1 MKGFC
6 LVLICLF
13 YGHINSYAQHSGN
26 HVHGRVVNAEGA
38 GLFSAKITA
47 PEVSKSVYADS
58 MGSFYIASPAHFGYL
73 LISAPGYVTD
83 SISISGIGHQELKVI
98 LSPVNDIGTAKV
110 KGVAKNT
117 HIGRKPAKT
126 EIITH
131 SELKKAACCD
141 LAGCFE
147 TQGTVKAVTTNVIT
161 NSKELRILGLSGV
174 YNQVLTDGMPMIQ
187 GSSYTYGISALP
199 GPAVYGI
206 FVSKGTNSVLQ
217 GYESMVGQIN
227 VVPKFGNR
235 SEKLLF
241 NAFVNNFGENQY
253 NAIWGVDKKKWNN
266 FLAVHLVNP
275 AGEQDRN
282 GDSFTDVTRLNR
294 FVIYNKLQM
303 GVQKTKGLQTTI
315 GLKLA
320 LEKRVGG
327 QLGFNADTDQG
338 SSSIYGQTV
347 NYTQPELYAK
357 FKWLFNETSNIELM
371 TSGQYH
377 DQESYFGPVHYQA
390 EQKQIYANAQ
400 YNKDWALGDNIF
412 KGGVSL
418 RSLEIAEEIDF
429 TRNALARTYDSSYLK
444 SEIIPGL
451 FAENIWNWRGDIIQL
466 ITGARA
472 DYHNQFGWQ
481 FTPRAML
488 KYAVTEESTLRLSA
502 GTGWRTVNMF
512 SENIG
517 LLSSSRDIVFTEP
530 LNPEKS
536 LNIGVNFTQNFIF
549 GKWQGYVTTDFYQTR
564 FQNQF
569 FPDYD
574 TDPTKAFIG
583 NFTGTSVSNA
593 YQLDVISTYNRNLE
607 LKFAYNYLDVYRIV
621 NEEKVLLPFNSK
633 HRLMGAVSIK
643 SRNKK
648 WQGDLNAHW
657 FGKQRLPDTRL
668 NPDAF
673 KQNAFSD
680 AYATLNVQL
689 TKKWKKWELYGGVE
703 NLADF
708 RQTNPIANAQ
718 NPFDP
723 YFDTS
728 FTWGPIR
735 GREVFVGVRY
745 VPYRK
750 RL

>member
-1 MKGFC
+1 MKALGLLLLGLFIGF
-6 LVLICLF
+6 
-13 YGHINSYAQHSGN
+13 NSYSQHAGN
-26 HVHGRVVNAEGA
+26 HVHGRVLNAKGV
-38 GLFSAKITA
+38 GLFSARISA
-47 PEVSKSVYADS
+47 PEVSKSVYADTA
-58 MGSFYIASPAHFGYL
+58 GNFYLASESEFSYL
-73 LISAPGYVTD
+73 IVTAPGYLRD
-83 SISISGIGHQELKVI
+83 SISVVGIGHQQLKVTLI
-98 LSPVNDIGTAKV
+98 EVNEIGAAKI
-110 KGVAKNT
+110 KGDPKNA

-174 YNQVLTDGMPMIQ
+174 YNQVLTDGMPLIQ
-187 GSSYTYGISALP
+187 GASYTYGISAMP

-235 SEKLLF
+235 SEKLLL
-241 NAFVNNFGENQY
+241 NAFANNFGENQY
-253 NAIWGVDKKKWNN
+253 NAIWGLDKKKWNN

-275 AGEQDRN
+275 AGERDQN
-282 GDSFTDVTRLNR
+282 KDSFTDVTRLNR
-294 FVIYNKLQM
+294 FVIYNKFQTGLE
-303 GVQKTKGLQTTI
+303 KTKGLQTML
-315 GLKLA
+315 GVKLA
-320 LEKRVGG
+320 IEKRVGG
-327 QLGFNADTDQG
+327 QLGYRDNTDKG
-338 SSSIYGQTV
+338 SATIYGQTV
-347 NYTQPELYAK
+347 NYYQPDLYGK
-357 FKWLFNETSNIELM
+357 LKWLISEQESIELVA
-371 TSGQYH
+371 SGQYH
-377 DQESYFGPVHYQA
+377 NQESYFGPVHYKS
-390 EQKQIYANAQ
+390 EQKQFYANAQ
-400 YNKDWALGDNIF
+400 YNKDWSLGDNNF
-412 KGGVSL
+412 KGGFSF
-418 RSLEIAEEIDF
+418 RNLEIAEDIDF
-429 TRNALARTYDSSYLK
+429 TSNTLSRTYDSSYLK
-444 SEIIPGL
+444 QETIPGI
-451 FAENIWNWRGDIIQL
+451 FAENIWNWRGNIFQL

-488 KYAVTEESTLRLSA
+488 KYEVTESAALRFSG

-512 SENIG
+512 AENIG
-517 LLSSSRDIVFTEP
+517 LLSSSRDIVFLEV

-536 LNIGVNFTQNFIF
+536 LNMGVNFVQNFQR
-549 GKWQGYVTTDFYQTR
+549 GKWQGFVTTDFYQTR

-583 NFTGTSVSNA
+583 NFTVRSVSNA
-593 YQLDVISTYNRNLE
+593 YQLDVVGTYNKNVE
-607 LKFAYNYLDVYRIV
+607 LKFAYNYLDVYRII
-621 NEEKVLLPFNSK
+621 NDQKVLLPFNSK
-633 HRLMGAVSIK
+633 HRLMAAVSLK
-643 SRNKK
+643 SKDKK

-673 KQNAFSD
+673 KQESFSKS
-680 AYATLNVQL
+680 YATLNVQL
-689 TKKWKKWELYGGVE
+689 TKKWKTLEVYGGVE
-703 NLADF
+703 NVLDY
-708 RQTNPIANAQ
+708 RQTDPIVNASK
-718 NPFDP
+718 PFDP

-735 GREVFVGVRY
+735 GREFFLGLRY
-745 VPYRK
+745 IPFRE
-750 RL
+750 

>member
-1 MKGFC
+1 MKAFGLLLIGL
-6 LVLICLF
+6 LV
-13 YGHINSYAQHSGN
+13 GHISYAQHAGN
-26 HVHGRVVNAEGA
+26 HVHGRVVNAKGQ
-38 GLFSAKITA
+38 GLFSAKISA
-47 PEVSKSVYADS
+47 PEISKSVYADTA
-58 MGSFYIASPAHFGYL
+58 GNFYLASEAHFDYL
-73 LISAPGYVTD
+73 IITAPGYLTD
-83 SISISGIGHQELKVI
+83 SVSISGLGHQELKVR
-98 LSPVNDIGTAKV
+98 LTEVNEIGAAKI
-110 KGVAKNT
+110 KGDPKNT
-117 HIGRKPAKT
+117 HIGRQPAKT

-161 NSKELRILGLSGV
+161 NARELRILGLSGV
-174 YNQVLTDGMPMIQ
+174 YNQVFTDGMPMIQ
-187 GSSYTYGISALP
+187 GASYTYGISAMP

-235 SEKLLF
+235 SEKLLL

-253 NAIWGVDKKKWNN
+253 NAIWGINKKGWNN

-275 AGEQDRN
+275 AGERDRN

-294 FVIYNKLQM
+294 LVVYNKFQTGLE
-303 GVQKTKGLQTTI
+303 KIKGLQSTVGVKFT
-315 GLKLA
+315 
-320 LEKRVGG
+320 LEKREGG
-327 QLGFNADTDQG
+327 QLGYVGSRDQG

-347 NYTQPELYAK
+347 NYLQPELYAK
-357 FKWLFNETSNIELM
+357 FKWLITEQENIELM
-371 TSGQYH
+371 ASGQYH
-377 DQESYFGPVHYQA
+377 NQESYFGPVLYQS
-390 EQKQIYANAQ
+390 EQKQFYVNAQ
-400 YNKDWALGDNIF
+400 YSKDWSMGDNNF

-418 RSLEIAEEIDF
+418 RNLELAERIGF
-429 TRNALARTYDSSYLK
+429 TSNPLNRTYDSSYLK
-444 SEIIPGL
+444 QETIPGV
-451 FAENIWNWRGDIIQL
+451 FAENIWNWRGNIFQL

-488 KYAVTEESTLRLSA
+488 KYEATESAAFRFSA
-502 GTGWRTVNMF
+502 GTGWHTVNMF
-512 SENIG
+512 AENIG
-517 LLSSSRDIVFTEP
+517 LLSSSRDIVFQEV

-536 LNIGVNFTQNFIF
+536 LNIGLNFTQNFQR
-549 GKWQGYVTTDFYQTR
+549 GKWQGFVTTDFYQTR

-583 NFTGTSVSNA
+583 NFTGNSVSNA
-593 YQLDVISTYNRNLE
+593 YQLDIVGTYSKNLE
-607 LKFAYNYLDVYRIV
+607 LKLAYNYLDVYRVI
-621 NEEKVLLPFNSK
+621 NSRRVLLPFNSK
-633 HRLMGAVSIK
+633 HRLMAAISLK
-643 SRNKK
+643 SRDKK
-648 WQGDLNAHW
+648 WQGDINAHW

-673 KQNAFSD
+673 KQDAFSKP
-680 AYATLNVQL
+680 YTTLNIQL
-689 TKKWKKWELYGGVE
+689 TKKWQKLELYGGVE
-703 NLADF
+703 NVLDY
-708 RQTNPIANAQ
+708 RQTNPIVNAN

-735 GREVFVGVRY
+735 GREVFLGVRY
-745 VPYRK
+745 IPFRE
-750 RL
+750 